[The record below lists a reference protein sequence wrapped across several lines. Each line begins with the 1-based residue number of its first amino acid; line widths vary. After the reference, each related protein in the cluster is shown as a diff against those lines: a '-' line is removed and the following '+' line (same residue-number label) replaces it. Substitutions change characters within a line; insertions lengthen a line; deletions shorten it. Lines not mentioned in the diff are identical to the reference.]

1 MDKGCGLST
10 VCSVV
15 SKPHW
20 YPAKLALEWNLKC
33 GGVNQQIPSNKMGIL
48 SSSGTMVVNVDM
60 THPFPGSR
68 EDTPIVGGAVAGI
81 DEKCGKWHAKRLL
94 PGRRMDGGS

>member
-1 MDKGCGLST
+1 
-10 VCSVV
+10 
-15 SKPHW
+15 
-20 YPAKLALEWNLKC
+20 
-33 GGVNQQIPSNKMGIL
+33 
-48 SSSGTMVVNVDM
+48 MVVNVDM